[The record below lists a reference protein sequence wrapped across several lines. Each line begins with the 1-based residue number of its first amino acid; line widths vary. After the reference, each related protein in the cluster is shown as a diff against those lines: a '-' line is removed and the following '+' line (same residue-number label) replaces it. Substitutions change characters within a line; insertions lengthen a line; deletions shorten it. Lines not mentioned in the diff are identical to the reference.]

1 MLTTKQLIGRGV
13 MTVIVLACAVGASG
27 AGMYPLSRYSGG
39 GQGWGRP
46 SDLAAPAGKVVSVS
60 IQNGGYSPASV
71 SIHVGDTITWTNADD
86 QDHTVIAQDGS
97 FNSGNI
103 GSGRSFSHTFTT
115 AGTIAYYC
123 KYHPRMKGAVV
134 VAAK

>member
-1 MLTTKQLIGRGV
+1 
-13 MTVIVLACAVGASG
+13 
-27 AGMYPLSRYSGG
+27 
-39 GQGWGRP
+39 
-46 SDLAAPAGKVVSVS
+46 VSVS

>member
-1 MLTTKQLIGRGV
+1 M
-13 MTVIVLACAVGASG
+13 
-27 AGMYPLSRYSGG
+27 
-39 GQGWGRP
+39 
-46 SDLAAPAGKVVSVS
+46 AAPAGKVVGVS

-71 SIHVGDTITWTNADD
+71 SIHIGDTITWTNADD
-86 QDHTVIAQDGS
+86 QDHTVVAQDGS

>member
-1 MLTTKQLIGRGV
+1 
-13 MTVIVLACAVGASG
+13 
-27 AGMYPLSRYSGG
+27 
-39 GQGWGRP
+39 
-46 SDLAAPAGKVVSVS
+46 VSVS

-123 KYHPRMKGAVV
+123 KYHPRMKGVVV